1 MERRLKEMLKR
12 VDCVIGANYGDEG
25 KGWAVYNIIES
36 YILRHNLGNAKDK
49 TIINI
54 LHNGGPQRGHTV
66 IVPEDAFPD
75 NEYRPFQHVFHCF
88 GSATMCQIMRYNFVD
103 ENDGYNEQVEFI
115 SYYDIEFLFNPV
127 AIMNE
132 YFILKQECKNAGLK
146 MPKIR
151 LYVHPDCRVIFP
163 QDILI
168 NRAIER
174 KRAKNGNNHGSCGLG
189 IWECIDRNNNPSC
202 RFVVKD
208 LFSDYAGFKKRF
220 MSNNDLDCPDLDY
233 WESLLT
239 QYGLTPEDVYKDENG
254 VRYPLWDDF
263 TRAWEDLR
271 YGDEIDFN
279 VNDFLLHA
287 NESKDNIYN
296 IIFECGQG
304 LALDQSLYDEKTNP
318 HTTPSYTGLSGIN
331 YSSLFENKKNI
342 YTLPD
347 DIHIWYCTRPYLTR
361 HGAGPLHSY
370 INDLGFSE
378 HEYTNPKNEFQGEIR
393 YGPIILSDFA
403 DRISKDLGKG
413 YFLKYCH
420 TNYNFYNVNIVVNF
434 INTTSQQ
441 VYVDSKTEPMSPS
454 DFQEYVDYKLGSFSI
469 NTEYTTSN
477 KLGLYSYDI

>member
-1 MERRLKEMLKR
+1 MLKR

-233 WESLLT
+233 WEYLFAE
-239 QYGLTPEDVYKDENG
+239 YGLEPEDVYLDENG
-254 VRYPLWDDF
+254 MRYPLWDDF

-271 YGDEIDFN
+271 YGDEIDFQTTTLQN
-279 VNDFLLHA
+279 YLT
-287 NESKDNIYN
+287 SYKDTYLIY
-296 IIFECGQG
+296 EAGQG
-304 LALDQSLYDEKTNP
+304 LCLDGALYDEKNNP
-318 HTTPSYTGLSGIN
+318 NTTPSSTSLRGIL
-331 YSSLFENKKNI
+331 YGSHLFENDFMKNSGTNF
-342 YTLPD
+342 YD
-347 DIHIWYCTRPYLTR
+347 FFIWYCTRPYLTR
-361 HGAGPLHSY
+361 HGNGLLKNEDIGIPEED
-370 INDLGFSE
+370 IK
-378 HEYTNPKNEFQGEIR
+378 EYTNPYNEFQGAIR
-393 YGPIILSDFA
+393 YAPIDKVSFSSRIRIDLENGYDIFKKLNIEPFIRVLVNFLDTTQNKVILYDANKVYFSYFKNYLDYTCFLDFKEFYTKGTRS
-403 DRISKDLGKG
+403 DRIGI
-413 YFLKYCH
+413 F
-420 TNYNFYNVNIVVNF
+420 T
-434 INTTSQQ
+434 
-441 VYVDSKTEPMSPS
+441 
-454 DFQEYVDYKLGSFSI
+454 
-469 NTEYTTSN
+469 
-477 KLGLYSYDI
+477 